1 VTYRSLVR
9 RRRCTRCRRRAAR
22 RGLTKCAVCAVR
34 LAYTDRVGHLRREYK
49 LSPEEHGRMFRGQ
62 NKKCWV
68 CGRRNVR
75 LVVDHDHRRRRVRA
89 LLCDTDNKVEGLLAK
104 IGVRTLRQLEMWAL
118 RMAALRTEA
127 RW

>member
-1 VTYRSLVR
+1 
-9 RRRCTRCRRRAAR
+9 
-22 RGLTKCAVCAVR
+22 VR
-34 LAYTDRVGHLRREYK
+34 LAHTDRVGNLRRKYK
-49 LSPEEHGRMFRGQ
+49 LSPEEHGWMFRRQ

-68 CGRRNVR
+68 CRRRGVR

>member
-1 VTYRSLVR
+1 
-9 RRRCTRCRRRAAR
+9 
-22 RGLTKCAVCAVR
+22 VR
-34 LAYTDRVGHLRREYK
+34 LAHTDRVGSLRRKYK
-49 LSPEEHGRMFRGQ
+49 LSPAEHGRMFRGQ

-68 CGRRNVR
+68 CGRRGVR

-104 IGVRTLRQLEMWAL
+104 IGVRTMRQLEMWAVQ
-118 RMAALRTEA
+118 MAALRTEA